1 MKALRYLNKYLF
13 KYKFLLLAGVFF
25 IICSNIFA
33 ILIAPIVRTAID
45 TIAEDIQMY
54 SILNMD
60 RALLTAHISKLALF
74 FGSLVL
80 ASALIKGVFMYFM
93 RQTIIVMSRNIEYDL
108 KNEIF
113 NHYQELGAAFYSK
126 NYTGDLMNRIS
137 EDVSRVRMY
146 LGPAIM
152 YTINLFFLFTLV
164 ISVMV
169 SINPH
174 ITLYVLLPLP
184 LLSISIYFVSEVIN
198 KRSDILQAKLSDITT
213 FAQETFSGIRV
224 LKSFAVE
231 KWFRNAFEEQ
241 SEEYRKR
248 YLSLVKVNALF
259 FPLTLMLVGLSV
271 VITIY
276 VGGMEVMNG
285 TFSFG
290 NIAEYVIYVNMLT
303 WPVASLGWVTSI
315 VQRAEASQNRINEF
329 LNTEPERNH
338 EGLLDVAFQDTIH
351 FENVS
356 FRYDQEHN
364 DVLEDLTFNLKK
376 GSSLGII
383 GTTGSGKS
391 TIARLFLRTYS
402 PTKGKIT
409 IDGQDIEQLNV
420 KVYRD
425 LYGYV
430 PQDIFL
436 FSDTIRHNIEF
447 GVKGGLTDQEAV
459 EQVAGQAEVHDDILQ
474 FPKKY
479 DTMLGERGISL
490 SGGQKQRVAI
500 ARALAREPEI
510 LLLDDC
516 MSAVDTS
523 TEARIKANLREIMAK
538 RTTILI
544 SHRVRTVEDCDEII
558 VLDQGRIVE
567 SGTLESLLQNEEGW
581 FRRMYEMQKSEEE
594 VTSQP

>member
-45 TIAEDIQMY
+45 TMAEDIRMY
-54 SILNMD
+54 SILNTD
-60 RALLTAHISKLALF
+60 RSLLAAHIGKLALF

-164 ISVMV
+164 ISVMI
-169 SINPH
+169 SINPR

-198 KRSDILQAKLSDITT
+198 KRSDILQSKLSDITT

-241 SEEYRKR
+241 SEIYRQR

-276 VGGMEVMNG
+276 VGGKEVING

-303 WPVASLGWVTSI
+303 WPVASLGWVTAI

-329 LNTEPERNH
+329 LNTKPERNH
-338 EGLLDVAFQDTIH
+338 EGILDVK
-351 FENVS
+351 FEDVIKFDNVT
-356 FRYDQEHN
+356 FNYETDHEP
-364 DVLEDLTFNLKK
+364 VLEGISFELKK
-376 GSSLGII
+376 GRSLGII

-402 PTKGKIT
+402 PTKGEIT
-409 IDGQDIEQLNV
+409 IDGVDIESLNV
-420 KVYRD
+420 KAYRD
-425 LYGYV
+425 LFGYV

-447 GVKGGLTDQEAV
+447 GVKGGIEDQATV
-459 EQVAGQAEVHDDILQ
+459 EEIARRAEVHDDIMR

-500 ARALAREPEI
+500 ARALAREPEV

-516 MSAVDTS
+516 MSALDTS
-523 TEARIKANLREIMAK
+523 TESRIKANLQKIMRK
-538 RTTILI
+538 RTTVLI
-544 SHRVRTVEDCDEII
+544 SHRVRTVEDCDDII
-558 VLDQGRIVE
+558 VLDRGRIVE
-567 SGTLESLLQNEEGW
+567 SGNLEKLLKSEDGW
-581 FRRMYEMQKSEEE
+581 FRKMYEMQKSEEE
-594 VTSQP
+594 VAP